1 MPLKRFLGAFFPDYK
16 TRLAAA
22 GLGWFQVVSESA
34 FLALFCKLLF
44 AFFGLNENISSP
56 GESHPEALAEL
67 YVSLST
73 HTAPIKEPCRV
84 LPSANGQT
92 SLAHAAKGA

>member
-1 MPLKRFLGAFFPDYK
+1 MIQAVCNDPMICSRADQLSPC
-16 TRLAAA
+16 
-22 GLGWFQVVSESA
+22 S
-34 FLALFCKLLF
+34 FLALLCKLPF
-44 AFFGLNENISSP
+44 SFFGVNEKVSSP

-92 SLAHAAKGA
+92 ALAHAAKGA